1 MLLIFQSVTDDK
13 PGYTDASS
21 RDSGRVLINTP
32 ADLVVAFM
40 LDEGRATASAVTVT
54 VTSLDGTA
62 IATDETATS
71 LGDGYWKW
79 VLPAHDKV
87 DQLVLVWS
95 ATISGETYK
104 ATTRAEVVGG
114 FYAPLADIR
123 SADPSLASLTDW
135 TPGKLDAARAEA
147 EDEAERIMGR
157 AFVRRYRRDANL
169 RVDDCGCVTTRMAHV
184 AALRKITATTFGDA
198 VTIAATDCR
207 IVGDSTVWT
216 GLPCGSLVTLD
227 YEHGLDGD
235 VPRGVIGAVKIR
247 ARQYVQGSNS
257 RVPLYSERVVIDPN
271 GASVTR
277 MLPGTTRTGVAEV
290 DAVYGR
296 YALGFGIA

>member
-40 LDEGRATASAVTVT
+40 LDEGLATITALTVT
-54 VTSLDGTA
+54 VTSLDGAA
-62 IATDETATS
+62 IATDADAES

-114 FYAPLADIR
+114 FYASLADIR

-147 EDEAERIMGR
+147 EEIGR
-157 AFVRRYRRDANL
+157 A
-169 RVDDCGCVTTRMAHV
+169 HV
-184 AALRKITATTFGDA
+184 
-198 VTIAATDCR
+198 
-207 IVGDSTVWT
+207 
-216 GLPCGSLVTLD
+216 
-227 YEHGLDGD
+227 
-235 VPRGVIGAVKIR
+235 
-247 ARQYVQGSNS
+247 
-257 RVPLYSERVVIDPN
+257 
-271 GASVTR
+271 
-277 MLPGTTRTGVAEV
+277 
-290 DAVYGR
+290 
-296 YALGFGIA
+296 

>member
-1 MLLIFQSVTDDK
+1 MM
-13 PGYTDASS
+13 
-21 RDSGRVLINTP
+21 RVLINTP
-32 ADLVVAFM
+32 AVHKAKFA
-40 LDEGRATASAVTVT
+40 LDGVPTDFDAMPTLTVTTADGSTIPATA
-54 VTSLDGTA
+54 
-62 IATDETATS
+62 ER
-71 LGDGYWKW
+71 
-79 VLPAHDKV
+79 
-87 DQLVLVWS
+87 S
-95 ATISGETYK
+95 ATGTYSWQMLGHPTVELLTLTWVGTVLSMP
-104 ATTRAEVVGG
+104 AALTTYAEIVGG
-114 FYAPLADIR
+114 YYAAVDDVRAADASLAD
-123 SADPSLASLTDW
+123 ADAD
-135 TPGKLDAARAEA
+135 DIIAAINEA

-184 AALRKITATTFGDA
+184 AALRKITATLFGDA